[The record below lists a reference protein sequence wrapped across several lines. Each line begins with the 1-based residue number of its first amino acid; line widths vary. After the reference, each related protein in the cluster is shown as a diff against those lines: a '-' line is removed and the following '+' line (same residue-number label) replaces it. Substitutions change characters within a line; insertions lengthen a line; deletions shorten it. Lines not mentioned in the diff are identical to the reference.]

1 MEKNPVIIQNAHT
14 NNLKNIS
21 LEIPKNKLVVFTGV
35 SGSGKSSLLFDTIYK
50 EAQRQLIETFSTFAR
65 TRMPKLS
72 RPYVDDIFNLSTA
85 MVIDQKRMG
94 SNLRSTVGTATEIN
108 TYLRL
113 LYSRTGK
120 PFIGPSFYFS
130 FNHPDGM
137 CPYCKGLGKQI
148 KIDRT
153 LFIDKSRSLSE
164 GAITHPHYKPGGFLW
179 RELITSEIFDNDK
192 KLQDFT
198 EEEINKLLYSEP
210 FPIKDAKQKLS
221 YNRKFEGMARKLETA
236 VSGRADDE
244 ADEDDKNA
252 YSRYFIYSDCAKC
265 NATRINER
273 AESVKINNVS
283 IGRLC
288 KMELTDVL
296 TFLDNIHDKISEPVT
311 RKARLILQQLIEI
324 GVGYLSLDRPVSTL
338 SGGES
343 QRVKMA
349 RQLDCNLVD
358 LLYVL
363 DEPSIGLHP
372 RDTEKLLSILTRIKN
387 MGNSV
392 FIVEHDPDIIKA
404 AEWIVDI
411 GPKAGELGG
420 KVIYNGAFRDFKNS
434 QSITSKYIFNS
445 LKPKYHRKQAEDFYK
460 IDNANINNL
469 KNVSVKIPKGILTC
483 ITGVAGS
490 GKSSLIY
497 DCFARQHPK
506 AIVIDQSSIGK
517 SSRANSM
524 TYSGAFDLIR
534 KEFAKHTH
542 SDASLFSFNSKG
554 ACPKCKGQ
562 GTLSF
567 EMFFLDSVKTICDE
581 CDGKRYHSEILELK
595 YKEKSIA
602 DVLDMTIVK
611 ALDFFEDKKI
621 IKLLKTL
628 DDVGLGYLKLGQSTS
643 TLSGGEAQRLKI
655 ASELHKESNIYIMDE
670 PTTGLHLSDIGN
682 FYRIIKTLVDN
693 NNTIVIIEHNLDIIK
708 YADWVI
714 DLGPE
719 GGKNG
724 GEVLFEG
731 TPEDLIN
738 CEKSYTGKC
747 LKNVI

>member
-1 MEKNPVIIQNAHT
+1 MQ
-14 NNLKNIS
+14 
-21 LEIPKNKLVVFTGV
+21 
-35 SGSGKSSLLFDTIYK
+35 
-50 EAQRQLIETFSTFAR
+50 
-65 TRMPKLS
+65 
-72 RPYVDDIFNLSTA
+72 
-85 MVIDQKRMG
+85 
-94 SNLRSTVGTATEIN
+94 
-108 TYLRL
+108 
-113 LYSRTGK
+113 
-120 PFIGPSFYFS
+120 
-130 FNHPDGM
+130 
-137 CPYCKGLGKQI
+137 GL
-148 KIDRT
+148 
-153 LFIDKSRSLSE
+153 
-164 GAITHPHYKPGGFLW
+164 
-179 RELITSEIFDNDK
+179 
-192 KLQDFT
+192 
-198 EEEINKLLYSEP
+198 
-210 FPIKDAKQKLS
+210 
-221 YNRKFEGMARKLETA
+221 
-236 VSGRADDE
+236 
-244 ADEDDKNA
+244 
-252 YSRYFIYSDCAKC
+252 
-265 NATRINER
+265 
-273 AESVKINNVS
+273 
-283 IGRLC
+283 
-288 KMELTDVL
+288 
-296 TFLDNIHDKISEPVT
+296 
-311 RKARLILQQLIEI
+311 
-324 GVGYLSLDRPVSTL
+324 
-338 SGGES
+338 
-343 QRVKMA
+343 
-349 RQLDCNLVD
+349 
-358 LLYVL
+358 
-363 DEPSIGLHP
+363 
-372 RDTEKLLSILTRIKN
+372 
-387 MGNSV
+387 
-392 FIVEHDPDIIKA
+392 
-404 AEWIVDI
+404 
-411 GPKAGELGG
+411 
-420 KVIYNGAFRDFKNS
+420 
-434 QSITSKYIFNS
+434 
-445 LKPKYHRKQAEDFYK
+445 
-460 IDNANINNL
+460 
-469 KNVSVKIPKGILTC
+469 SVKIPKGILTC